1 MAAPN
6 IAAIATVTGKSYGCA
21 VGTSRTD
28 LVPAVATGHVV
39 KVNVINLANV
49 DGSVPVDGTV
59 EWYDASTT
67 TYFKL
72 GQTLSIPADG
82 SVAPKEWC
90 PLYLE
95 EGDKLTV
102 LASAAGDLEGFASGE
117 DMS

>member
-6 IAAIATVTGKSYGCA
+6 IASVSTITGKTYGCA

-28 LVPAVATGHVV
+28 LIPAVAADHVV
-39 KVNVINLANV
+39 RVNVINLANV
-49 DGSVPVDGTV
+49 DGLVPVDGTV
-59 EWYDASTT
+59 EWYDSSTA

-102 LASAAGDLEGFASGE
+102 LASASGDLEAVASGE